1 MKKIVTGLIL
11 ASTIVTA
18 GCNTTS
24 SSRNLA
30 DAKVSGK
37 DLAQQVCSTCHGV
50 DGNSTNPT
58 FPKLAGQKSW
68 YIISELKEFR
78 SHDRS
83 DPAGYQYMW
92 GIARHLTDAQ
102 IKGLATYFSEQ
113 KNIPGQP
120 ENARL
125 EAQGKLI
132 FTEGMPARNMPACAT
147 CHGPQGAGTGM
158 HPRIAGQHANYIEKQ
173 LAVFKNTQERPD
185 GTVMKVAVHN
195 ITPAEVK
202 EVAAYLATL

>member
-1 MKKIVTGLIL
+1 MKKIVISLIL
-11 ASTIVTA
+11 VSTTLTA
-18 GCNTTS
+18 GCNTTA

-30 DAKVSGK
+30 DQNVSGK
-37 DLAQQVCSTCHGV
+37 DLAQQVCSICHGM

-58 FPKLAGQKSW
+58 FPKLAGQKNW

-78 SHDRS
+78 SHNRS
-83 DPAGYQYMW
+83 DPAGYEYMW
-92 GIARHLTDAQ
+92 GIARHLTDTQ
-102 IKGLATYFSEQ
+102 IKELATYFSEQ

-120 ENARL
+120 GNARL

-132 FTEGMPARNMPACAT
+132 FTEGMPARNMPACST
-147 CHGPQGAGTGM
+147 CHGPEGAGTGM

-202 EVAAYLATL
+202 AVATYLSGI